1 MGLVS
6 NNPHPWLQISLLGR
20 TRFYFRFPTKSFSQ
34 STPVSDEI
42 SGHTHKKRIQKF
54 NFKNTKYWSLRAI
67 ICRQDKYQDPDWK
80 WHTGHTGCNAHSK
93 PCLHT
98 TLSTLDIAHCMSN
111 TTHCTVCY
119 AQSTK
124 RMIPP
129 KQLTS
134 DTCTGKAHIEFKSF
148 TSVVFFATFGPGCT
162 CCV

>member
-1 MGLVS
+1 MWAWSPIIPTPGSRFRCLVELDFIS
-6 NNPHPWLQISLLGR
+6 DFQRNPFLRVHLSEMRFQATHTKNEYKNKISKIR
-20 TRFYFRFPTKSFSQ
+20 
-34 STPVSDEI
+34 
-42 SGHTHKKRIQKF
+42 
-54 NFKNTKYWSLRAI
+54 NTKYWSLRAI

-80 WHTGHTGCNAHSK
+80 WHTGCNAHSK

-119 AQSTK
+119 AQCTK

-134 DTCTGKAHIEFKSF
+134 DTGKAHIEFKSF